1 MTTEQTLQIVKILLR
16 HYGDHPIQND
26 ALIAG
31 AIVLLDGAPINEVEH
46 EPKRAKT
53 KQGAPK
59 KTEPKSGASKREPFD
74 VGKLHSLYDGG
85 WSAAMIAEDM
95 GVSEA
100 TVYNYA
106 KKEGLKFGKK

>member
-1 MTTEQTLQIVKILLR
+1 MTTEQTLQIVRILLR
-16 HYGDHPIQND
+16 HYGEHPIQND

-31 AIVLLDGAPINEVEH
+31 ALVILEGAPTKQPEH
-46 EPKRAKT
+46 EPKKIKP

-95 GVSEA
+95 GVSEQ
-100 TVYNYA
+100 TVRNHA
-106 KKEGLKFGKK
+106 KKEGLQFGKK